1 MAATANNREPDQ
13 RRGVGRIGPRA
24 ATLVRWSLG
33 IFCVVLLASTLLL
46 FALNLLHPD
55 MEVYGL
61 WVQDTVV
68 AATFPAL
75 GLLIASRHPGHPI
88 GWLFCAAGLLGG
100 LDHFC
105 GEYAIYA
112 LLEQPGSLPAGQAA
126 AWGST
131 WLYVPSGALLVYV
144 TLLFPDGRLPSRRWR
159 PVAWLVGIAAV
170 VGATVAALLPV
181 PICNVCSIE
190 NPLGVEGLASV
201 SELVDSLLEA
211 FWYGVLG
218 LVAVAS
224 LFLRYRR
231 AGGIERQQIK
241 WFAYAAA
248 VIFLGAILAYG
259 VYRATGTPWA
269 WWVGQSL
276 LAVGFVGIP
285 IAVGVAILRYRLYDI
300 DHIINR
306 TLVYGALTAL
316 LAAGYF
322 ATILALQGIGSL
334 VYQVP
339 FRALIGQNSALATVA
354 ATLAIAALFNPLRRR
369 IQSFIDRR
377 FYRRKYDARKTLEA
391 FSAKVRDE
399 TNLDALSDDL
409 VGVVRETMQP
419 AHVSLW
425 LRLDRDRKGKL
436 GD

>member
-1 MAATANNREPDQ
+1 MAATTNNREPDQ
-13 RRGVGRIGPRA
+13 GRGVGRISFRA
-24 ATLVRWSLG
+24 AILLSWSLG
-33 IFCVVLLASTLLL
+33 IFCAVLLALTLLL
-46 FALNLLHPD
+46 FALNLLHQD
-55 MEVYGL
+55 VEVYGL

-75 GLLIASRHPGHPI
+75 GLLIASRRPGHPI

-112 LLEQPGSLPAGQAA
+112 LLAQSGYLPAGQAA

-159 PVAWLVGIAAV
+159 PLAWLVGIAAV
-170 VGATVAALLPV
+170 VGATAAALLPV

-190 NPLGVEGLASV
+190 NPLGIEGLESV
-201 SELVDSLLEA
+201 SDLVDSLIEA

-224 LFLRYRR
+224 LCLRYRR
-231 AGGIERQQIK
+231 AGGVERQQIK
-241 WFAYAAA
+241 WFAYAAT

-259 VYRATGTPWA
+259 MYRATGAPWA

-300 DHIINR
+300 DFIINR
-306 TLVYGALTAL
+306 TLVYGALTA
-316 LAAGYF
+316 
-322 ATILALQGIGSL
+322 TLALIYFGGVATTQAI
-334 VYQVP
+334 
-339 FRALIGQNSALATVA
+339 FRALTDQEKQPQLAIVVS
-354 ATLAIAALFNPLRRR
+354 TLAIAALFNPLRGH
-369 IQSFIDRR
+369 IHGFIDRR
-377 FYRRKYDARKTLEA
+377 FYRRKYDARKTLES

-399 TNLDALSDDL
+399 TNLDAVTDDL

-425 LRLDRDRKGKL
+425 LRLDRDRKGKQA
-436 GD
+436 G